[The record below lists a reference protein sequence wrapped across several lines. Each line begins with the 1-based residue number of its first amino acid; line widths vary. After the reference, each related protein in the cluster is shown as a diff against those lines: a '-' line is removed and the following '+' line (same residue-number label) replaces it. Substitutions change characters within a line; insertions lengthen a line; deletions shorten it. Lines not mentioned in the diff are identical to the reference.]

1 MRNRSSHPEDLLIF
15 DRAGIRETDV
25 KAIGLHGMTGLVLME
40 NAARESAMIAM
51 DMIEKDVQNPVVAI
65 VCGRGNNGGDGY
77 AIARHLHNRGIGIQ
91 LLSSGQPRPG
101 SDAQTNA
108 RIAETMGLERVANH
122 ECLTSVN
129 LIVDALL
136 GTGLDREVAGE
147 DRRLI
152 EAMNTSKVPIL
163 SIDLPSGLDADTGKP
178 LDIAVRATET
188 VTFVGLKIGLLQ
200 PAGEAH
206 AGRIHIVDIGIPQ
219 ELARSL
225 ALKQPNDGTA
235 SDTEL

>member
-1 MRNRSSHPEDLLIF
+1 MRNRSSSPEDLLIF

-77 AIARHLHNRGIGIQ
+77 AIARHLHNRGIGVQ

-152 EAMNTSKVPIL
+152 EA
-163 SIDLPSGLDADTGKP
+163 
-178 LDIAVRATET
+178 
-188 VTFVGLKIGLLQ
+188 
-200 PAGEAH
+200 
-206 AGRIHIVDIGIPQ
+206 
-219 ELARSL
+219 
-225 ALKQPNDGTA
+225 
-235 SDTEL
+235 